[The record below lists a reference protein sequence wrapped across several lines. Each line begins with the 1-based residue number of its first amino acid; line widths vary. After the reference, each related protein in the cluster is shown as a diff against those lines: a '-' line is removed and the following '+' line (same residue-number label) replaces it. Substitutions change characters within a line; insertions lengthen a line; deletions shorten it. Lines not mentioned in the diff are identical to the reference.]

1 MCLVFDYD
9 SLVSIYLVCIDHL
22 TYVLFIVTE
31 RNCPP
36 VTCPPPQSPLCGRPW
51 EFPPTVFYP
60 SIRHSRL
67 SRNIRT
73 RARINL
79 VPSYISPYVK
89 QNETH
94 FAMIYKEVDNVKDYQ
109 TVVDIDTATAQS
121 TVEEMAA
128 NNYQVV
134 CTTSYYVGDTLYH
147 TIVFSKMGRAQ
158 GANVR
163 AYFDQS
169 VRLNTRNNE
178 SAIADRLSL
187 AYRTITID
195 ARGRRRYTT
204 LYRRNRRRIQTVEFD
219 DLGFRG
225 LQRMINQQKQEG
237 FQLVHI
243 SSFTIRSRTRYSA
256 IFTNEK
262 IEDCEYVFFH
272 SYNEKDIEG
281 IAENH
286 KQDGFRMTAV
296 AVHSPSSFPLFMAVF
311 KK

>member
-1 MCLVFDYD
+1 
-9 SLVSIYLVCIDHL
+9 
-22 TYVLFIVTE
+22 
-31 RNCPP
+31 
-36 VTCPPPQSPLCGRPW
+36 
-51 EFPPTVFYP
+51 
-60 SIRHSRL
+60 
-67 SRNIRT
+67 
-73 RARINL
+73 
-79 VPSYISPYVK
+79 VK
-89 QNETH
+89 RNETH
-94 FAMIYKEVDNVKDYQ
+94 FAIIYKEVDNVKDYQ
-109 TVVDIDTATAQS
+109 VVFDIDTATAES

-134 CTTSYYVGDTLYH
+134 CATSYYVGDTLYH
-147 TIVFSKMGRAQ
+147 IIVFSKMGKAQ

-163 AYFDQS
+163 TYFDQS
-169 VRLNTRNNE
+169 IRINTRNNE
-178 SAIADRLSL
+178 SANADGLSL
-187 AYRTITID
+187 AYRTTTID

-262 IEDCEYVFFH
+262 IGDCEYNFYH
-272 SYNEKDIEG
+272 SLSEKDITD
-281 IAENH
+281 IAESH
-286 KQDGFRMTAV
+286 KKDGFRMTAV

-311 KK
+311 RK

>member
-1 MCLVFDYD
+1 M
-9 SLVSIYLVCIDHL
+9 SL
-22 TYVLFIVTE
+22 E
-31 RNCPP
+31 RCRNFEPCSPP
-36 VTCPPPQSPLCGRPW
+36 EPEQCGRPW
-51 EFPPTVFYP
+51 ECPPTVLH
-60 SIRHSRL
+60 SSVKQSRL
-67 SRNIRT
+67 SRNIRN
-73 RARINL
+73 RASNNL

-89 QNETH
+89 RNETH
-94 FAMIYKEVDNVKDYQ
+94 FAIIYKEVDNVKDYQ
-109 TVVDIDTATAQS
+109 VVFDIDTATAES

-134 CTTSYYVGDTLYH
+134 YATSYYVGDTLYH
-147 TIVFSKMGRAQ
+147 IIVFCKMGKAQ

-163 AYFDQS
+163 TYFDQS
-169 VRLNTRNNE
+169 IRINTRNNE

-187 AYRTITID
+187 AYRTTTID

-204 LYRRNRRRIQTVEFD
+204 LYRRNRRRIQTVEFH

-225 LQRMINQQKQEG
+225 LRRMVNQQKREG

-262 IEDCEYVFFH
+262 IGDCEYNFYH
-272 SYNEKDIEG
+272 SLSEKDITD
-281 IAENH
+281 IAESH
-286 KQDGFRMTAV
+286 KKDGFRMTAV

-311 KK
+311 RK